1 MVVGGR
7 MANDQ
12 RIRPVYQQLIADITF
27 ETLPD
32 SWDFKFE
39 RFSHK
44 KFLYDYQKEALKSG
58 LKFLYHYYVNLLN
71 YPNSEYENCVL
82 KGKKLLF
89 DSIKTHLKQA
99 DLLGITGKNGNSFKI
114 ANRFYESENERI
126 PFFNFTNRIG
136 FWMATGSGK
145 SLVIVKLIEILH
157 ELKKRGSIPDED
169 ILFLTYRVDLL
180 NQIKAHIDEFNSFS
194 PVKIRYWDLK
204 EYDNVKHNLLF
215 SKDDI
220 NVFIYRSD
228 LISDTTSEKLLSFE
242 NIENN
247 GKWYIILDEAHK
259 GNKED
264 SIRQI
269 FYSVLSRNGFLFN
282 FSATFTDTWDL
293 ISTVFNLNLE
303 AFTER
308 GYGKNIYISQQSMDA
323 FRRENDNTDIEGRKI
338 VVLKTL
344 ITLAMVKKALQELSN
359 TSDKIYHNPLMVLY
373 GNTSIKEN
381 SDLQIFFE
389 TLGEI
394 ALNKIDTI
402 MFEKVKSSIADELEN
417 HPSYVFGN
425 RKIMF
430 DKTALSTLTFADVLR
445 LVYNSDST
453 GKIEVVKTLAN
464 KEELAFKLKTS
475 DKYFASMKIGDITG
489 WLKQTLADYEI
500 SENPIEESFFNNLNG
515 KESTINI
522 LMGSRAFYEGWDS
535 NRPNVMVFVNIG
547 SGDARKY
554 VLQSLGR
561 GVRIEPLR
569 DKRQRLET
577 LSKNGD
583 PEAKQTF
590 SIVQEKKMVGSI
602 SIMETLFVFGTNGKD
617 LREIMENIKFER
629 EKAGELIDVRKS
641 NFDFNPT
648 LLVPVYIEKKEV
660 QLKDLPKFRGNF
672 KIIENYVNWIED
684 YRVIYA
690 LYSDRATPTTLDRL
704 HNYLNEANF
713 ISNDSNNAHK
723 QLSNLIDHLNTSLME
738 MNKFKELEEEIIHFK
753 EITVEMASEEKK
765 KELIEKLEEV
775 RRFKNPE
782 IIKKELKRKL
792 SSKEIDIDE
801 YTCQIEKLT
810 KTKKR
815 LLFDYDESKIELISI
830 AHHYYLPIILS
841 ASDKA
846 DFINHIIK
854 VDSEK
859 RFVHDLDTFISSDK
873 AKDLK
878 IDWWVF
884 SKIDESLDGIGIPY
898 YDAYKN
904 KMRDYSPDFI
914 FWFKRGNEYRIV
926 FVDPKSTKYTDYQQK
941 ADYFSKLFED
951 NGFQKEFLFGD
962 FSIKVYL
969 FMRTDDLN
977 VVGEGYRKYWIDD
990 VSQIFSV
997 L

>member
-1 MVVGGR
+1 M
-7 MANDQ
+7 
-12 RIRPVYQQLIADITF
+12 IT
-27 ETLPD
+27 
-32 SWDFKFE
+32 
-39 RFSHK
+39 
-44 KFLYDYQKEALKSG
+44 
-58 LKFLYHYYVNLLN
+58 
-71 YPNSEYENCVL
+71 
-82 KGKKLLF
+82 
-89 DSIKTHLKQA
+89 
-99 DLLGITGKNGNSFKI
+99 
-114 ANRFYESENERI
+114 
-126 PFFNFTNRIG
+126 
-136 FWMATGSGK
+136 
-145 SLVIVKLIEILH
+145 
-157 ELKKRGSIPDED
+157 
-169 ILFLTYRVDLL
+169 
-180 NQIKAHIDEFNSFS
+180 
-194 PVKIRYWDLK
+194 
-204 EYDNVKHNLLF
+204 
-215 SKDDI
+215 
-220 NVFIYRSD
+220 
-228 LISDTTSEKLLSFE
+228 
-242 NIENN
+242 
-247 GKWYIILDEAHK
+247 
-259 GNKED
+259 
-264 SIRQI
+264 
-269 FYSVLSRNGFLFN
+269 
-282 FSATFTDTWDL
+282 
-293 ISTVFNLNLE
+293 TVFNLNLE

-308 GYGKNIYISQQSMDA
+308 GYGKNVYVSQQSMDA
-323 FRRENDNTDIEGRKI
+323 FKRENDNIDFEERKN

-344 ITLAMVKKALQELSN
+344 FTLALVKKAYQKSSLASGN
-359 TSDKIYHNPLMVLY
+359 IYHNPLLVLY
-373 GNTSIKEN
+373 GNTTSIEN

-394 ALNKIDTI
+394 ALNKIDTSL
-402 MFEKVKSSIADELEN
+402 FEKIKSSIADELEN

-430 DKTALSTLTFADVLR
+430 DKTDLSTLAFGDVLK

-475 DKYFASMKIGDITG
+475 DKYFASMKIGDITK
-489 WLKQTLADYEI
+489 WLKQTLSDYEI
-500 SENPIEESFFNNLNG
+500 SENPIEASFFNNLNS

-535 NRPNVMVFVNIG
+535 DRPNVMVFVNIG
-547 SGDARKY
+547 SGDAKKY

-583 PEAKQTF
+583 AEAKEIF
-590 SIVQEKKMVGSI
+590 SLVQEKKMGGSV
-602 SIMETLFVFGTNGKD
+602 SLMETLFVFGTNEQN
-617 LREIMENIKFER
+617 LREIIGSIKFER
-629 EKAGELIDVRKS
+629 EKAGELIDVRKN

-648 LLVPVYIEKKEV
+648 LLVPVYVEKKEV
-660 QLKDLPKFRGNF
+660 QLKDLPTFRGNF
-672 KIIENYVNWIED
+672 KLIENYVNWIED
-684 YRVIYA
+684 DRVIYA
-690 LYSDRATPTTLDRL
+690 LYSDRANPATLDRL
-704 HNYLNEANF
+704 HAYLEEGNF
-713 ISNDSNNAHK
+713 ATRDSNNAHK

-738 MNKFKELEEEIIHFK
+738 MNKFKELEDEIIHFK
-753 EITVEMASEEKK
+753 EIGVEMASEEKK
-765 KELIEKLEEV
+765 KELTEKLEEI
-775 RRFKNPE
+775 RSFKSPE

-792 SSKEIDIDE
+792 ESKEIDIDE
-801 YTCQIEKLT
+801 YTSQIEKLT

-859 RFVHDLDTFISSDK
+859 EFVHDLDTFISSDE

-884 SKIDESLDGIGIPY
+884 SKIDESLDRIGVPY

-904 KMRDYSPDFI
+904 KMRDYSPDFV
-914 FWFKRGNEYRIV
+914 FWLKKGCEYRIV

-951 NGFQKEFLFGD
+951 NGSQKEFLFGE
-962 FSIKVYL
+962 FSIKVHL
-969 FMRTDDLN
+969 FMRTDDLK

>member
-1 MVVGGR
+1 
-7 MANDQ
+7 MANNEK
-12 RIRPVYQQLIADITF
+12 IRPVYQRLIADITF
-27 ETLPD
+27 EALPD

-39 RFSHK
+39 RFSNK

-58 LKFLYHYYVNLLN
+58 LKFLYHYYVNLLH
-71 YPNSEYENCVL
+71 YPKSDYDNSVL
-82 KGKKLLF
+82 DGKKSLF
-89 DSIKTHLKQA
+89 NSIKAHVKQA
-99 DLLGITGKNGNSFKI
+99 DALGISARNGNIFKI
-114 ANRFYESENERI
+114 ANRFYESEDEGI

-169 ILFLTYRVDLL
+169 ILFLTYREDLID
-180 NQIKAHIDEFNSFS
+180 QIKAHIDEFNSFS
-194 PVKIRYWDLK
+194 PLKIRYWDLK
-204 EYDNVKHNLLF
+204 EYDSVKHNLLF
-215 SKDDI
+215 SKDDV

-228 LISDTTSEKLLSFE
+228 LISDTSSEKLLSFE
-242 NIENN
+242 DIENN

-264 SIRQI
+264 SKRQI
-269 FYSVLSRNGFLFN
+269 FYSILSRNGFLFN
-282 FSATFTDTWDL
+282 FSATFTDAWDL
-293 ISTVFNLNLE
+293 ITTVFNLNLE

-308 GYGKNIYISQQSMDA
+308 GYGKNVYVSQQSMEA
-323 FRRENDNTDIEGRKI
+323 FERGNDNTDFEERKI

-344 ITLAMVKKALQELSN
+344 ITLAMVKKAYQELSR
-359 TSDKIYHNPLMVLY
+359 TSDNLYHNPLLVLY
-373 GNTSIKEN
+373 GNTTSIEN

-394 ALNKIDTI
+394 ALNKIDTSL
-402 MFEKVKSSIADELEN
+402 FEEVKSSIADEFKN
-417 HPSYVFGN
+417 QPNYVFGN
-425 RKIMF
+425 RKLTLGNTDF
-430 DKTALSTLTFADVLR
+430 SNLTFDDVLKF
-445 LVYNSDST
+445 VYNADST
-453 GKIEVVKTLAN
+453 GKIEVVKTQVN

-475 DKYFASMKIGDITG
+475 DRYFASIKIGDITK
-489 WLKQTLADYEI
+489 WLKDTLSDYEV
-500 SENPIEESFFNNLNG
+500 SENPMEDSFFGSLNSIG
-515 KESTINI
+515 SSINI

-547 SGDARKY
+547 SGDAKKY

-561 GVRIEPLR
+561 GVRIEPLK

-577 LSKNGD
+577 LSNNGD
-583 PEAKQTF
+583 VEAKQIF
-590 SIVQEKKMVGSI
+590 SLIQEKKNESSI
-602 SIMETLFVFGTNGKD
+602 SLMETLFVFGTNQQN
-617 LREIMENIKFER
+617 LREIMESIKFER

-648 LLVPVYIEKKEV
+648 LLLPVYVEKKEV
-660 QLKDLPKFRGNF
+660 QLKELPKFRGNF
-672 KIIENYVNWIED
+672 KLLENYVNWIED
-684 YRVIYA
+684 DRVIYA
-690 LYSDRATPTTLDRL
+690 LYSDRASPATLGRL
-704 HNYLNEANF
+704 HDYLDEANF
-713 ISNDSNNAHK
+713 VNNDLNNAHK
-723 QLSNLIDHLNTSLME
+723 QLSNLIDHLNTSMRE
-738 MNKFKELEEEIIHFK
+738 MDKFKELEDEIIHFK
-753 EITVEMASEEKK
+753 EIGVEMVSDEKK
-765 KELIEKLEEV
+765 KELTEKLEEV
-775 RRFKNPE
+775 RSFKNPE
-782 IIKKELKRKL
+782 IIEKELKRKL
-792 SSKEIDIDE
+792 ESNEIDIDG
-801 YTCQIEKLT
+801 YTSQIKKLT
-810 KTKKR
+810 KTEKR
-815 LLFDYDESKIELISI
+815 LLFDYDESKIELINL

-854 VDSEK
+854 VNSEK
-859 RFVHDLDTFISSDK
+859 EFVHDLDTFISSDE
-873 AKDLK
+873 AKVLK

-884 SKIDESLDGIGIPY
+884 SKIDESLDRIGVPY

-914 FWFKRGNEYRIV
+914 FWLKKGSEYRIV

>member
-1 MVVGGR
+1 MP
-7 MANDQ
+7 NNEK
-12 RIRPVYQQLIADITF
+12 IRPVYQRLILDITF
-27 ETLPD
+27 DALPD

-39 RFSHK
+39 RFSNK
-44 KFLYDYQKEALKSG
+44 KILYDYQKEALKSG
-58 LKFLYHYYVNLLN
+58 LKFLYNYYANLLH
-71 YPNSEYENCVL
+71 YPESDYDNSVL
-82 KGKKLLF
+82 EGKKSLF
-89 DSIKTHLKQA
+89 NSIKAHLKQA
-99 DLLGITGKNGNSFKI
+99 DALGISAKNGNIFKI
-114 ANRFYESENERI
+114 ANRFYESEDERI
-126 PFFNFTNRIG
+126 PFFNFANRIG

-169 ILFLTYRVDLL
+169 ILFLTYREDLID
-180 NQIKAHIDEFNSFS
+180 QIKAHIDEFNSFS
-194 PVKIRYWDLK
+194 PLKIRYWDLK

-215 SKDDI
+215 SKDDV

-228 LISDTTSEKLLSFE
+228 LISDTSSEKLLSFE
-242 NIENN
+242 DIENN

-264 SIRQI
+264 SKRQI
-269 FYSVLSRNGFLFN
+269 FYSILSRNGFLFN
-282 FSATFTDTWDL
+282 FSATFTDAWDL
-293 ISTVFNLNLE
+293 ITTVFNLNLE

-308 GYGKNIYISQQSMDA
+308 GYGKNVYVSQQSMEA
-323 FRRENDNTDIEGRKI
+323 FERGNDNTDFEERKI

-344 ITLAMVKKALQELSN
+344 ITLAMVKKAYQELSR
-359 TSDKIYHNPLMVLY
+359 TSDNLYHNPLLVLY
-373 GNTSIKEN
+373 GNTTSIEN

-394 ALNKIDTI
+394 ALNKIDTSL
-402 MFEKVKSSIADELEN
+402 FEEVKISIADEFEN
-417 HPSYVFGN
+417 HPNYVFGN
-425 RKIMF
+425 RK
-430 DKTALSTLTFADVLR
+430 LTFRKTDFSNLTFDDVLKF
-445 LVYNSDST
+445 VYNADST
-453 GKIEVVKTLAN
+453 GKIEVVKTQAN

-475 DKYFASMKIGDITG
+475 DRYFASIKIGDITK
-489 WLKQTLADYEI
+489 WLKETLSDYEV
-500 SENPIEESFFNNLNG
+500 SENPMEDSFFGSLNSIG
-515 KESTINI
+515 SSINI

-547 SGDARKY
+547 SGDAKKY

-561 GVRIEPLR
+561 GVRIEPLK

-583 PEAKQTF
+583 VEAKQIL
-590 SIVQEKKMVGSI
+590 SLVQEKKRGGSI
-602 SIMETLFVFGTNGKD
+602 SLMETLFVFGTNEQN
-617 LREIMENIKFER
+617 LREIMESIKFER

-648 LLVPVYIEKKEV
+648 LLLPVYVEKKEV
-660 QLKDLPKFRGNF
+660 QLKELPKFRGNF
-672 KIIENYVNWIED
+672 KLLENYVNWIKD
-684 YRVIYA
+684 DRVIYA
-690 LYSDRATPTTLDRL
+690 LYSDRATPATLCRL
-704 HNYLNEANF
+704 HYYLDEANF
-713 ISNDSNNAHK
+713 VSNDLNNAHK
-723 QLSNLIDHLNTSLME
+723 QLSNLIDHLNTSMRE
-738 MNKFKELEEEIIHFK
+738 MDKFKELEDEIIHFK
-753 EITVEMASEEKK
+753 EIGVEMVSEEKK
-765 KELIEKLEEV
+765 KELTEKLEEV
-775 RRFKNPE
+775 RSFKNPE

-792 SSKEIDIDE
+792 ESKEIDIDE
-801 YTCQIEKLT
+801 YTSQIEKLT

-815 LLFDYDESKIELISI
+815 LLFDYDESKIELINL

-859 RFVHDLDTFISSDK
+859 EFVHDLDTFISSSE

-884 SKIDESLDGIGIPY
+884 SKIDESLDRIGVPY

-914 FWFKRGNEYRIV
+914 FWLKKGSEYRIV

-951 NGFQKEFLFGD
+951 NGSQKEFLFGE

-969 FMRTDDLN
+969 FMRTDNLS
-977 VVGEGYRKYWIDD
+977 VVGEGYRKYWIDK
-990 VSQIFSV
+990 VNQIFSV

>member
-1 MVVGGR
+1 
-7 MANDQ
+7 MANNEK
-12 RIRPVYQQLIADITF
+12 IRPVYQRLIADITF
-27 ETLPD
+27 EALPD

-39 RFSHK
+39 RFSNK

-58 LKFLYHYYVNLLN
+58 LKFLYHYYVNLLH
-71 YPNSEYENCVL
+71 YPKSDYDNSVL
-82 KGKKLLF
+82 DGKKSLF
-89 DSIKTHLKQA
+89 NSIKAHVKQA
-99 DLLGITGKNGNSFKI
+99 DALGISARNGNIFKI
-114 ANRFYESENERI
+114 ANRFYESEDEGI

-169 ILFLTYRVDLL
+169 ILFLTYREDLID
-180 NQIKAHIDEFNSFS
+180 QIKAHIDEFNSFS
-194 PVKIRYWDLK
+194 PLKIRYWDLK
-204 EYDNVKHNLLF
+204 EYDSVKHNLLF
-215 SKDDI
+215 SKDDV

-228 LISDTTSEKLLSFE
+228 LISDTSSEKLLSFE
-242 NIENN
+242 DIENN

-264 SIRQI
+264 SKRQI
-269 FYSVLSRNGFLFN
+269 FYSILSRNGFLFN
-282 FSATFTDTWDL
+282 FSATFTDAWDL
-293 ISTVFNLNLE
+293 ITTVFNLNLE

-308 GYGKNIYISQQSMDA
+308 GYGKNVYVSQQSMEA
-323 FRRENDNTDIEGRKI
+323 FERGNDNTDFEERKI

-344 ITLAMVKKALQELSN
+344 ITLAMVKKAYQELSR
-359 TSDKIYHNPLMVLY
+359 TSDNLYHNPLLVLY
-373 GNTSIKEN
+373 GNTTSIEN

-394 ALNKIDTI
+394 ALNKIDTSL
-402 MFEKVKSSIADELEN
+402 FEEVKSSIADEFKN
-417 HPSYVFGN
+417 QPNYVFGN
-425 RKIMF
+425 RKLTLGNTDF
-430 DKTALSTLTFADVLR
+430 SNLTFDDVLKF
-445 LVYNSDST
+445 VYNADST
-453 GKIEVVKTLAN
+453 GKIEVVKTQVN

-475 DKYFASMKIGDITG
+475 DRYFASIKIGDITK
-489 WLKQTLADYEI
+489 WLKDTLSDYEV
-500 SENPIEESFFNNLNG
+500 SENPMEDSFFGSLNSIG
-515 KESTINI
+515 SSINI

-547 SGDARKY
+547 SGDAKKY

-561 GVRIEPLR
+561 GVRIEPLK

-577 LSKNGD
+577 LSNNGD
-583 PEAKQTF
+583 VEAKQIF
-590 SIVQEKKMVGSI
+590 SLIQEKKNESSI
-602 SIMETLFVFGTNGKD
+602 SLMETLFVFGTNQQN
-617 LREIMENIKFER
+617 LREIMESIKFER

-648 LLVPVYIEKKEV
+648 LLLPVYVEKKEV
-660 QLKDLPKFRGNF
+660 QLKELPKFRGNF
-672 KIIENYVNWIED
+672 KLLENYVNWIED
-684 YRVIYA
+684 DRVIYA
-690 LYSDRATPTTLDRL
+690 LYSDRASPATLGRL
-704 HNYLNEANF
+704 HDYLDEANF
-713 ISNDSNNAHK
+713 VNNDLNNAHK
-723 QLSNLIDHLNTSLME
+723 QLSNLIDHLNTSMRE
-738 MNKFKELEEEIIHFK
+738 MDKFKELEDEIIHFK
-753 EITVEMASEEKK
+753 EIGVEMVSDEKK
-765 KELIEKLEEV
+765 KELTEKLEEV
-775 RRFKNPE
+775 RSFKNPE
-782 IIKKELKRKL
+782 IIKKDLKRKFE
-792 SSKEIDIDE
+792 SKEIDINE
-801 YTCQIEKLT
+801 YTSQIEKLT

-815 LLFDYDESKIELISI
+815 LLFDYDESKIELINL

-854 VDSEK
+854 VNSEK
-859 RFVHDLDTFISSDK
+859 EFVHDLDTFISSDE
-873 AKDLK
+873 AKVLK

-884 SKIDESLDGIGIPY
+884 SKIDESLDRIGVPY

-914 FWFKRGNEYRIV
+914 FWLKKGSEYRIV

-951 NGFQKEFLFGD
+951 NGSQKVFTFGD

-969 FMRTDDLN
+969 FMKTDNLS
-977 VVGEGYRKYWIDD
+977 VVGEGYRKYWIDK